1 MATPEKSSERIRS
14 LYGGPPTRIII
25 NRSKGT
31 YQVTGVNQKM
41 PNDSSKSSRK
51 STHDHQKAASEPGV
65 PYKPPR
71 VPNHRLT
78 EGHVNAH
85 NKHQHPQ
92 PDKTGVTDTYFD
104 RRDLDSLHM
113 RKQFD
118 SRRRRISDSHTLMSS
133 ENTMAAKSTTYNRKL
148 RSMSPTKKLSQLFP
162 SKSVTSVS
170 ELLTVKLPDGRVLIL
185 DELGEQS
192 IGEAL
197 VGYMR
202 TMEKP
207 MECVDVSIDRV
218 VPWKTAIRD
227 LNGRALYIREI
238 GGLNSVVIS
247 QNPQSG
253 RRLEKRAS
261 ARVDNM
267 ISLHNWFSYFASTVP
282 DEVTLADKYEMN
294 CLLENPPSSTP
305 PSRRPSKFGRRDKEV
320 RSVSG
325 AETEAIFHAS
335 TPDSPRLSSS
345 NPRLDEP
352 LTATRVS
359 EYRNRLFSIKQNWE
373 DIVRPNRELTKKE
386 MKKQAAIWEVLVTE
400 LNYINDLRCILDNYI
415 APFLR
420 HREKLF
426 LNLEP
431 VQIFS
436 NLEQVYQA
444 NLRLWFGYLHKAY
457 RKVSESGELLSA
469 EILEPGFLQIP
480 QLFWPYPKYCSDLP
494 RCQKYVKHARI
505 NNATFATFLQWAD
518 KSCPEQREP
527 LWDQLAKPF
536 KRITKYPLMLENIQQ
551 YCDDPEEMECLSRV
565 SSQVKAFVRTI
576 DSQLEPSEPRAQ
588 MDALVDE
595 LMFPDYNENPG
606 DGYQYFYDHFRR
618 SSLLEDI
625 ELPAPVVL
633 TVSDIRAIQDVH
645 VLEEVELGL
654 AGHQSRPSLDY
665 GDLTSPF
672 SMGENFFAFNPVSV
686 TTPLRSSTFNL
697 SDFAGASKDHVRR
710 ISSLKSISSID
721 VEPEAI
727 PVYLSRWIPP
737 KGYNTIKLAPTILDR
752 IRSANVPSGL
762 RRTVPRRLLFRG
774 PLRFREGQGKWSDV
788 TCFLLTDQLL
798 ITKTYKRE
806 SGDLKLRYKVCRV
819 PIRLDKL
826 AVNKLKDNDGF
837 ACAALDD
844 FHMIIHL
851 YTFLPFNQNGEEWC
865 SQLRKAQANY
875 IQLMRPEI
883 LVATTRPFSDLT
895 CSQDSSLAGHTDPG
909 GKPRSSRQTL
919 LSLARVNSEDVT
931 SSSTVFV
938 DNGKPFRPGSS
949 ASVTDQKLIVTD
961 MRFRPTPADRQ
972 HRNLSS
978 TPQRATVVRR
988 RLPSHDASGSN
999 SNKYELNQMEESKF
1013 DMGKQDRVVTDPHW
1027 FRNREAQSQVQGIS
1041 NQGLHY
1047 FRSRNTTSM
1056 SQDETRASFSTFPRR
1071 SSVMDVFSYFQQP
1084 TKSGSTIQLI
1094 ESEPNQN
1101 GVCAFNS
1108 ESFPNDAT
1116 PKQFRNSICRPRMT
1130 TTESCHAVAP
1140 EASSVVNRANNRS
1153 TANHEKRSDMCYI
1166 NARTDKHISTRL

>member
-1 MATPEKSSERIRS
+1 MATPEKASERIRS
-14 LYGGPPTRIII
+14 FYGGPPTRITI
-25 NRSKGT
+25 NRTKGT
-31 YQVTGVNQKM
+31 YQVTSVNKKM
-41 PNDSSKSSRK
+41 SNDPSKSSRK
-51 STHDHQKAASEPGV
+51 STHGHQKAASEPGV
-65 PYKPPR
+65 PFKPPR
-71 VPNHRLT
+71 VPKPRLVD
-78 EGHVNAH
+78 GHAHAH
-85 NKHQHPQ
+85 NKQL
-92 PDKTGVTDTYFD
+92 DKAATNDTYFD
-104 RRDLDSLHM
+104 NASLGRRDLGSLHM
-113 RKQFD
+113 RKQLD
-118 SRRRRISDSHTLMSS
+118 CRRRRISDSHTLTSF
-133 ENTMAAKSTTYNRKL
+133 ENATATKSTTYNRKQKRRSSLLIYFIKETTHEVVENSSTAHDWFRPSWGSLVGSQIPLVLCSTQLYHRNSYL

-162 SKSVTSVS
+162 SKSFNSVS

-207 MECVDVSIDRV
+207 MECVDASIDRV
-218 VPWKTAIRD
+218 IPWKTLTRD

-267 ISLHNWFSYFASTVP
+267 VSLHNWFSYFASTVP

-294 CLLENPPSSTP
+294 CLLENPPSTTP
-305 PSRRPSKFGRRDKEV
+305 PSRRPSKLGRRDKEV
-320 RSVSG
+320 KAVSG
-325 AETEAIFHAS
+325 AETDAIFHAS

-345 NPRLDEP
+345 HPRLDEP
-352 LTATRVS
+352 STATRIA

-373 DIVRPNRELTKKE
+373 DIVKPNRELSRKE

-400 LNYINDLRCILDNYI
+400 LKYINDLRCILDNYI

-505 NNATFATFLQWAD
+505 NNGTFATFLQWAD
-518 KSCPEQREP
+518 KSCPEQRES

-551 YCDDPEEMECLSRV
+551 YCDDPEEMECLSRML
-565 SSQVKAFVRTI
+565 SQVKAFVRTI
-576 DSQLEPSEPRAQ
+576 DSHLEPSEPRAQ

-633 TVSDIRAIQDVH
+633 TVSDIRAIQDSH
-645 VLEEVELGL
+645 ILGEVELGV
-654 AGHQSRPSLDY
+654 ASQPSRPSLDY
-665 GDLTSPF
+665 SDLTSPF
-672 SMGENFFAFNPVSV
+672 SMGENFFTCNPVSV
-686 TTPLRSSTFNL
+686 TSPLRSSTLNL
-697 SDFAGASKDHVRR
+697 SDFSGAPKDRVRR

-721 VEPEAI
+721 VEPEAL

-737 KGYNTIKLAPTILDR
+737 KGYSTTKLAPTILDR

-774 PLRFREGQGKWSDV
+774 PLRFREGQGK
-788 TCFLLTDQLL
+788 
-798 ITKTYKRE
+798 
-806 SGDLKLRYKVCRV
+806 
-819 PIRLDKL
+819 
-826 AVNKLKDNDGF
+826 
-837 ACAALDD
+837 
-844 FHMIIHL
+844 
-851 YTFLPFNQNGEEWC
+851 
-865 SQLRKAQANY
+865 
-875 IQLMRPEI
+875 
-883 LVATTRPFSDLT
+883 
-895 CSQDSSLAGHTDPG
+895 
-909 GKPRSSRQTL
+909 
-919 LSLARVNSEDVT
+919 
-931 SSSTVFV
+931 
-938 DNGKPFRPGSS
+938 
-949 ASVTDQKLIVTD
+949 
-961 MRFRPTPADRQ
+961 
-972 HRNLSS
+972 
-978 TPQRATVVRR
+978 VR
-988 RLPSHDASGSN
+988 
-999 SNKYELNQMEESKF
+999 
-1013 DMGKQDRVVTDPHW
+1013 
-1027 FRNREAQSQVQGIS
+1027 
-1041 NQGLHY
+1041 
-1047 FRSRNTTSM
+1047 
-1056 SQDETRASFSTFPRR
+1056 
-1071 SSVMDVFSYFQQP
+1071 
-1084 TKSGSTIQLI
+1084 
-1094 ESEPNQN
+1094 
-1101 GVCAFNS
+1101 
-1108 ESFPNDAT
+1108 
-1116 PKQFRNSICRPRMT
+1116 
-1130 TTESCHAVAP
+1130 
-1140 EASSVVNRANNRS
+1140 
-1153 TANHEKRSDMCYI
+1153 
-1166 NARTDKHISTRL
+1166 